1 MLQSTIVRE
10 VSCSGVGLHTGVKVD
25 LLFKPAPSDHG
36 VRFIRRDVA
45 ERDNVV
51 PALAL
56 NVATTQLGT
65 NLCNAD
71 GVTVATVE
79 HLLAACAGAGIDNL
93 IVELDGPEAPILDG
107 SSAPFCR
114 LLSTAGVQTLPGMRR
129 VLTILRPV
137 EVRDGVK
144 WVRLSPCSE
153 ARFRVEIDFK
163 TRAIGRQLL
172 DFTMTPGAFER
183 EIAFARTFG
192 FLETVEALRARGLA
206 RGGSMDNAIV
216 IDGDQ
221 VLNPA
226 GLQCSDEFVRHK
238 LLDVI
243 GDLFLAGGPI
253 EGLYEGFQPGHE
265 LNNRLLRAIFSDPS
279 SFAWR
284 NAADAGWRSG
294 TT

>member
-1 MLQSTIVRE
+1 MFQTTIARE
-10 VSCSGVGLHTGVKVD
+10 VSCSGVGLHTGVNVA
-25 LLFKPAPSDHG
+25 LLLKAALPDQG
-36 VRFIRRDVA
+36 VRFIRTDIVG
-45 ERDNVV
+45 RDNVV
-51 PALAL
+51 PALAM

-65 NLCNAD
+65 NLCNTD
-71 GVTVATVE
+71 GVSVATVE
-79 HLLAACAGAGIDNL
+79 HLLAACAGVGIDNL
-93 IVELDGPEAPILDG
+93 TVELDGPEAPILDG
-107 SSAPFCR
+107 SSSPFSR
-114 LLSTAGVQTLPGMRR
+114 LLSLAGCDIQTVTRR
-129 VLTILRPV
+129 VLKIVRPV

-163 TRAIGRQLL
+163 TRAIGRQSV

-183 EIAFARTFG
+183 DVAFARTFG
-192 FLETVEALRARGLA
+192 FLETVEALRSRGLA

-226 GLQCSDEFVRHK
+226 GLQCPDEFVRHK

-253 EGLYEGFQPGHE
+253 EGFYEGFQPGHD

-279 SFAWR
+279 TFVWR
-284 NAADAGWRSG
+284 TATEGVASSRTS
-294 TT
+294 